1 MRPATRNRR
10 IPRSRGALSAFLA
23 TAALGTA
30 GAPSARADGVGFSF
44 EMSGDAALV
53 PGNSLHVGTDT
64 HVGPRPIGGEL
75 RLNSNVFYAGA
86 GMGFGLLTKHFV
98 LPLLSLDFYSATG
111 LYDEQRTSIDGSIAH
126 LRPATGNIWDLGI
139 GGFGFRTNA
148 RRWTFSA
155 TARTGITLESVGA
168 DAAWA
173 SGTYDL
179 GTGAINPYLRLDLEA
194 CRRLDPLERVCLVVS
209 PNVYAYDQ
217 TFHGGMLSFRYE
229 LGK

>member
-1 MRPATRNRR
+1 MRPATRKRSIR
-10 IPRSRGALSAFLA
+10 RSRGAVLA
-23 TAALGTA
+23 VLAAAALGIA
-30 GAPSARADGVGFSF
+30 GEHSARADGVGVSF
-44 EMSGDAALV
+44 EMSGDAVLV
-53 PGNSLHVGTDT
+53 PGNNLHVGTGT
-64 HVGPRPIGGEL
+64 HVGPRPIGGDL

-86 GMGFGLLTKHFV
+86 GMGVGLLTRHFV
-98 LPLLSLDFYSATG
+98 IPLASLDFYSAAG

-126 LRPATGNIWDLGI
+126 LRPWTGNIWDLGI
-139 GGFGFRTNA
+139 GGFGFRTDV
-148 RRWTFSA
+148 RRWTLSA
-155 TARTGITLESVGA
+155 TARTGFTLESVGA
-168 DAAWA
+168 DAAWGN
-173 SGTYDL
+173 GTYDL